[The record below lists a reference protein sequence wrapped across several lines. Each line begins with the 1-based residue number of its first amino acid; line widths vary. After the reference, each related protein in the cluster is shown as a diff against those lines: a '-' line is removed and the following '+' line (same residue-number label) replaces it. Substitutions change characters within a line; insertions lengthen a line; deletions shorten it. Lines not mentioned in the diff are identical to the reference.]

1 MDKKSFRKLIIQK
14 RNEMS
19 ILEKNSLSNQVIERL
34 VNTKEYN
41 KAKNIFVFVSTEDE
55 IFTHDFIKN
64 SIKLGKNIYIPFV
77 DSGKKLMYA
86 SKLESFDDLEIGF
99 YDILSLPESKL
110 DIVNPEKLDL
120 VIVPGLVFGK
130 NFYRIGYGGGY
141 YDKYLSNP
149 NITAVKIG
157 ICYEF
162 QVFEKVDY
170 NNYDIPV
177 EIIITEKEEYESRRE
192 NE

>member
-34 VNTKEYN
+34 VSTKEYN

-64 SIKLGKNIYIPFV
+64 SIKFGKSIYIPFV